1 MNRRRLIT
9 LLGGT
14 AVAWPVA
21 ARAQLANPLVGV
33 LHSGSAAAF
42 APFMVAFRRGL
53 EEGGFTEGQ
62 NVTIEYR
69 WADNQYDRLPAMAA
83 ELVRRQPAAIYAGG
97 SVRAAKA
104 ATSTIPI
111 VFTTGED
118 PVKAGLVASLNRPG
132 GNVTG
137 VSLFYV
143 ELGAKRLEVLREL
156 VPNAEVIG
164 LLINPRSPQGLG
176 TNTEAEEQARDAQAA
191 ASAMR
196 RQLILVRASSVS
208 EIDEAFAA
216 IVQQRAA
223 ALIVASDV
231 FLSSRK
237 DQLIALAARHRMPT
251 IYPWRDAV
259 IAGGLLS
266 YGIDLSDSYRQVGGY
281 IGRILKGAKPA
292 ELPVLQPTRFP
303 LAINMR
309 TAKALGLEIPPTLLA
324 LADEVIE

>member
-1 MNRRRLIT
+1 
-9 LLGGT
+9 
-14 AVAWPVA
+14 
-21 ARAQLANPLVGV
+21 
-33 LHSGSAAAF
+33 
-42 APFMVAFRRGL
+42 
-53 EEGGFTEGQ
+53 
-62 NVTIEYR
+62 
-69 WADNQYDRLPAMAA
+69 
-83 ELVRRQPAAIYAGG
+83 
-97 SVRAAKA
+97 
-104 ATSTIPI
+104 
-111 VFTTGED
+111 
-118 PVKAGLVASLNRPG
+118 
-132 GNVTG
+132 
-137 VSLFYV
+137 
-143 ELGAKRLEVLREL
+143 LEVLREL

-237 DQLIALAARHRMPT
+237 DQLITLAARHGMPT

-303 LAINMR
+303 LAINLR
-309 TAKALGLEIPPTLLA
+309 TAKALGLAVPDSLLA
-324 LADEVIE
+324 RADEVIE

>member
-1 MNRRRLIT
+1 
-9 LLGGT
+9 
-14 AVAWPVA
+14 
-21 ARAQLANPLVGV
+21 
-33 LHSGSAAAF
+33 
-42 APFMVAFRRGL
+42 
-53 EEGGFTEGQ
+53 
-62 NVTIEYR
+62 
-69 WADNQYDRLPAMAA
+69 MAA
-83 ELVRRQPAAIYAGG
+83 ELVQRQPAAIYAGG

-164 LLINPRSPQGLG
+164 LLVNPRSPQGLG

-237 DQLIALAARHRMPT
+237 DQLIALAARHGMPT

-303 LAINMR
+303 LAINLR
-309 TAKALGLEIPPTLLA
+309 TAKALGLEVPPTLLA
-324 LADEVIE
+324 RADEVIE